1 MFCFFFKYVY
11 FFFLNALGIIKK
23 LHLKVNI
30 KRILLFKI
38 LFSLNQNHK
47 KKTNHNSLKKNNNNN
62 ILTNYNYLLLIFSE
76 ILTKKLPSRKKN
88 TRVFKVE
95 TVKQLS
101 MEFFYVY

>member
-1 MFCFFFKYVY
+1 M
-11 FFFLNALGIIKK
+11 
-23 LHLKVNI
+23 
-30 KRILLFKI
+30 ILLFKI
-38 LFSLNQNHK
+38 LFSLNQNQK
-47 KKTNHNSLKKNNNNN
+47 KKNQSQQFKNNNNN

>member
-38 LFSLNQNHK
+38 LFSLNQNQK
-47 KKTNHNSLKKNNNNN
+47 KKNQSQQFKK
-62 ILTNYNYLLLIFSE
+62 
-76 ILTKKLPSRKKN
+76 
-88 TRVFKVE
+88 
-95 TVKQLS
+95 KQQQQHFNEL
-101 MEFFYVY
+101 